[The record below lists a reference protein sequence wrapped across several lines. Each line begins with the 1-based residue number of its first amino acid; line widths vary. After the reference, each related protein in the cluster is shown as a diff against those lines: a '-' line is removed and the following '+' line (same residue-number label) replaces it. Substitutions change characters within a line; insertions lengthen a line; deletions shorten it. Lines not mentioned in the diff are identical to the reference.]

1 MTLVVSKLSP
11 GTARSGECLRNKRVL
26 QRVSQ
31 QVLQKTLHFQMGW
44 SSWKDRGEGKVYL
57 INTEIS
63 SCYLFLPLQQAAP
76 SGLPRHNKYAAIQFR
91 FHGIDDLDFNIS
103 NSKIT
108 SELYIYLHIHP
119 NKYNSGVDSSSLI
132 KKKITIM
139 IRTNQYIRADRT
151 CRDKILNIT
160 AKEVRRD
167 GCQYGECSYCVC
179 NSESPN

>member
-1 MTLVVSKLSP
+1 MTLVISKLSP

-26 QRVSQ
+26 ERVSQ

-44 SSWKDRGEGKVYL
+44 SSWKDWGEEKVYL

-63 SCYLFLPLQQAAP
+63 SCYLLLPLQQAVP
-76 SGLPRHNKYAAIQFR
+76 SGLPRHNKYVAIQFR
-91 FHGIDDLDFNIS
+91 FHGIDGLDFNIS

-119 NKYNSGVDSSSLI
+119 NKYNSGVDLSSLI
-132 KKKITIM
+132 KRKITIM
-139 IRTNQYIRADRT
+139 IRTNQYITADRS
-151 CRDKILNIT
+151 CKDKRLNVT

-167 GCQYGECSYCVC
+167 GCQYGECSYCIC
-179 NSESPN
+179 DSDSPN